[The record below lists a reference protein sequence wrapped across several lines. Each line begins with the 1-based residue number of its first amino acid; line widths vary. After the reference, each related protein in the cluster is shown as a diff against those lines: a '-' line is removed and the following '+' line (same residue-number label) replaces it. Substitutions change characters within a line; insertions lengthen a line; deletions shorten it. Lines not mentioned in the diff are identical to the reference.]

1 MKQKFAFHHVD
12 VRCSTSRGI
21 QYSCMYL
28 VLVSWILHRSLHW
41 GKFDLDGI
49 TGKWISYLN
58 LLANLDT
65 WV

>member
-1 MKQKFAFHHVD
+1 M
-12 VRCSTSRGI
+12 SP
-21 QYSCMYL
+21 
-28 VLVSWILHRSLHW
+28 VLVSWTLHRPRHW

-49 TGKWISYLN
+49 TGKGISYLN